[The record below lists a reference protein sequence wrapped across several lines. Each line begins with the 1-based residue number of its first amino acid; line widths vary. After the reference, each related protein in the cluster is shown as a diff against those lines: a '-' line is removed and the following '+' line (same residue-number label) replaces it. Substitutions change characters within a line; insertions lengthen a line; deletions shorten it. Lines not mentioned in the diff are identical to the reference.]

1 LQAIAIVAPKEYNIS
16 YSGMTHMK
24 IVKKIKLFRKRPKF
38 PKKKV
43 LILEGGGMRGIF
55 LVGVLQAFSERGYFP
70 WKSVIGSSAGAL
82 TGAAYLTGQIYLA
95 RDAYFTKLLSG
106 KFIHFANVFKQD
118 RHILD
123 LDWMID
129 TIVKSKEGLDIEKL
143 RRACTLLITAT
154 AVQENAPPE
163 TIFLNSKK
171 DDPLIALKATAA
183 LPFLYRGFVHYKE
196 HIFLDGGLL
205 APFPYQKAL
214 SAGFREKDILVLLTR
229 PKGYRKKEES
239 FWIRTLYESYYKD
252 PKYKHLVA
260 CLLNRHKLYN
270 QILNDLET
278 KHKGIDVIYPPEE
291 FDVQRLTRDEKK
303 ILTGFEQGISAA
315 VSYLYPVSSPV
326 NWE

>member
-1 LQAIAIVAPKEYNIS
+1 MIE
-16 YSGMTHMK
+16 MK
-24 IVKKIKLFRKRPKF
+24 VLKKINLFGKKKKF

-43 LILEGGGMRGIF
+43 IILEGGGMRGIF

-70 WKSVIGSSAGAL
+70 WKLAIGSSAGAL

-118 RHILD
+118 KHILD

-129 TIVKSKEGLDIEKL
+129 TIVQGKESLDIGKL
-143 RRACTLLITAT
+143 KKACPLLITAT
-154 AVQENAPPE
+154 AVHENGPPE
-163 TIFLNSKK
+163 TVFLDSQK

-183 LPFLYRGFVHYKE
+183 LPFLYRGFVHYQE

-205 APFPYQKAL
+205 APIPYQKAL
-214 SAGFREKDILVLLTR
+214 SSGFREKDILVLLTR

-239 FWIRTLYESYYKD
+239 FWIKTIYESYYKD

-260 CLLNRHKLYN
+260 CLLNRHELYN
-270 QILNDLET
+270 QILDDLET
-278 KHKGIDVIYPPEE
+278 KHKGIDIIYPPEDFE
-291 FDVQRLTRDEKK
+291 VQRLTRDEKK

-315 VSYLYPVSSPV
+315 VSYLFP
-326 NWE
+326 E